1 MSKSLDILVVDDD
14 RDNANSMGELFELEG
29 HRVKVVYNGFDA
41 IAAYRAANFDLS
53 FLDVMMPGMNGV
65 ESFLAIRQLRP
76 NAHVYMMSGY
86 SVEELLKQAVDHGAM
101 GLLTKPVPPETI
113 LRMVQSVGPNGLVV
127 AQGQG
132 PEFTKTLSSSLESS
146 GAKCQVMHG
155 HDTPQRAE
163 IDNVMIMDSQET
175 LIDSLCH
182 YTQMRKIQPMPPT
195 LILAQQ
201 NNSGSGL
208 APLSDFSVT
217 GILNKPFDPE
227 ELIGKLNIIAA

>member
-1 MSKSLDILVVDDD
+1 MRKKLDILVVDDD
-14 RDNANSMGELFELEG
+14 HDNANSMGELFELEG
-29 HRVKVVYNGFDA
+29 HRVKVVYNGPDA
-41 IAAYRAANFDLS
+41 IAAYRASNFDLS
-53 FLDVMMPGMNGV
+53 LLDVMMPGMNGV
-65 ESFLAIRQLRP
+65 ESFLAIRKFRP
-76 NAHVYMMSGY
+76 NALVYMMSGY

-132 PEFTKTLSSSLESS
+132 PEFTKVLSSSLEGS
-146 GAKCQVMHG
+146 GAKCHLLRT
-155 HDTPQRAE
+155 HDRPFSPE
-163 IDNVMIMDSQET
+163 LDNVMIMDAEET

-182 YTQMRKIQPMPPT
+182 YTQMRKAQPMPPT
-195 LILAQQ
+195 LILTQQ
-201 NNSGSGL
+201 NNSSEGL
-208 APLSDFSVT
+208 APLADFSVT